1 MRCVKRSRFFFL
13 YYLHLFTFLDQNLTF
28 FWIDPDYNLTNPSNP
43 SPYDYRDHN
52 VLYIGN
58 DQTAENIYETCNTSF
73 KPNDTLPSGQR
84 FKFVPDP
91 PNEEHTFTMDQLGW
105 NYFYCS
111 LRTNVSDS
119 KFIYHCK
126 DRNVK
131 AKVFVFDEENP
142 ECPIHINWDIPSDE

>member
-1 MRCVKRSRFFFL
+1 MRCVKRSRFYFFIL
-13 YYLHLFTFLDQNLTF
+13 FILHLHFRSKSHFLLD
-28 FWIDPDYNLTNPSNP
+28 WSDYNLTSPSNHG
-43 SPYDYRDHN
+43 PYDYRDHN

-131 AKVFVFDEENP
+131 AKVYVFDEENP
-142 ECPIHINWDIPSDE
+142 ECPIHINWEIPSDE

>member
-1 MRCVKRSRFFFL
+1 MRCVKRSRFFTL

-28 FWIDPDYNLTNPSNP
+28 FWIDPDYNLTNPSNLG
-43 SPYDYRDHN
+43 PYDYRDHN

-58 DQTAENIYETCNTSF
+58 DQAAENIYETCNTSSSLH
-73 KPNDTLPSGQR
+73 TLPSGQ
-84 FKFVPDP
+84 KLKYVPDP
-91 PNEEHTFTMDQLGW
+91 PNEDHTFTMDQLGW

-111 LRTNVSDS
+111 LRTNVSTATSD

-142 ECPIHINWDIPSDE
+142 ECPIHIN

>member
-1 MRCVKRSRFFFL
+1 MRCVKRSRFFTL

-28 FWIDPDYNLTNPSNP
+28 FWIDPDYNLTNPSNNG
-43 SPYDYRDHN
+43 PYDYRDHN

-73 KPNDTLPSGQR
+73 DTNHTLPSGQR

-111 LRTNVSDS
+111 LRTNVSTATSLKYVD
-119 KFIYHCK
+119 HCK

-142 ECPIHINWDIPSDE
+142 ECPIHIN

>member
-1 MRCVKRSRFFFL
+1 MRCVKRSRFFTL

-28 FWIDPDYNLTNPSNP
+28 FWIDPDYNLTNPSNNG
-43 SPYDYRDHN
+43 PYDYRDHN

-111 LRTNVSDS
+111 LRTNVSTATSLKYVD
-119 KFIYHCK
+119 HCK

-142 ECPIHINWDIPSDE
+142 ECPIHIN